1 MVCNEPFKA
10 RRSVIKVK
18 AATDRKYQ
26 LTWVTDMGFK
36 EKIESI
42 VLLPQ
47 NRLDANGGISL
58 QKQFAAIDAKRYGCW
73 LIDMS
78 LVDFVD
84 SAGLVALVTGLK
96 MARRSHCKLAIC
108 NPTPAVRLILEIT
121 RLDQALE
128 VMTDRDIMMSASTVM
143 PAPTRRVD
151 AELVAA

>member
-1 MVCNEPFKA
+1 
-10 RRSVIKVK
+10 
-18 AATDRKYQ
+18 
-26 LTWVTDMGFK
+26 MGFK

-58 QKQFAAIDAKRYGCW
+58 QKQFAAIDAKRYRLW

-84 SAGLVALVTGLK
+84 SAGLVSLLTGLK
-96 MARRSHCKLAIC
+96 MARRSQCRLAIC

-128 VMTDRDIMMSASTVM
+128 VLTNREAILSASAVM
-143 PAPTRRVD
+143 AEPTRRVE
-151 AELVAA
+151 AELAAA